1 MDESDMERLLLEEA
15 DKKNLRAGV
24 KNLARTVE
32 RQDKA
37 INEMMLDRRRLRD
50 QLCSQDSVIIDQTQ
64 TIREQDQSI
73 LTLEKQNR
81 LMRKLLMSLKT
92 KSHSEGGDET

>member
-1 MDESDMERLLLEEA
+1 MGENEMERLLLDKA
-15 DKKNLRAGV
+15 DKKDLRAGV

-50 QLCSQDSVIIDQTQ
+50 QLRSQDSVIIDQTQ